1 MVENGEM
8 RGLHYAWVVAGV
20 TFLALLASAGIGAT
34 RAVLV
39 LPLER
44 EFGWDRAA
52 ISLALSI
59 NLLLFGLCGPF
70 AGALMTR
77 FGVRRVMLVA
87 LSTLA
92 VGVGL
97 STLMS
102 SVWQLI
108 ALWGVLVGLGSGS
121 MALVLGA
128 TVATRWFVKRRGLI
142 TGIFAAS
149 TATGQLIFLP
159 QQAAIVE
166 AAGWRTAVL
175 LVAAVA
181 VSVALL
187 VALFMRDDP
196 RNVGL
201 EAYGSE
207 ELPEVKVSAATAARV
222 NPFGLAV
229 STLVEGA
236 RVRDFWLLAGS
247 FAICGATTVG
257 LISVHLIPASV
268 EHGLPEVTAAGML
281 AAMGVFDLIG
291 TTLSGWLSDRMDPR
305 KLLVWY
311 YTFRGIA
318 LLFLPAAYDAGVPAL
333 AAFVVFYGLDWVAT
347 VPPTVRI
354 VADRFGR
361 ERVGPVFG
369 WIFAAHQFGGSLAA
383 FGAGALHTWLGDY
396 LVAFMTAGALCL
408 LAAGLIIG
416 LARPRGP
423 ALVLRPLAADN

>member
-1 MVENGEM
+1 MAT
-8 RGLHYAWVVAGV
+8 RLHYAWVVAGV
-20 TFLALLASAGIGAT
+20 TFLALLASAGINAT

-77 FGVRRVMLVA
+77 FGVRRVMLAA

-92 VGVGL
+92 VAVGL
-97 STLMS
+97 SALMTN
-102 SVWQLI
+102 VWQLVG
-108 ALWGVLVGLGSGS
+108 LWGVLVGAGSGS

-159 QQAAIVE
+159 QQAAIIE

-201 EAYGSE
+201 EPYGSE
-207 ELPEVKVSAATAARV
+207 DLPEVKVSAAPAARV

-291 TTLSGWLSDRMDPR
+291 TTLSGWLSDRIDPR

-311 YTFRGIA
+311 YTLRGVA
-318 LLFLPAAYDAGVPAL
+318 LLF
-333 AAFVVFYGLDWVAT
+333 
-347 VPPTVRI
+347 R
-354 VADRFGR
+354 
-361 ERVGPVFG
+361 
-369 WIFAAHQFGGSLAA
+369 
-383 FGAGALHTWLGDY
+383 
-396 LVAFMTAGALCL
+396 
-408 LAAGLIIG
+408 
-416 LARPRGP
+416 
-423 ALVLRPLAADN
+423 

>member
-1 MVENGEM
+1 MAT
-8 RGLHYAWVVAGV
+8 RLHYAWVVAGV

-102 SVWQLI
+102 SVWQLVG
-108 ALWGVLVGLGSGS
+108 LWGVLVGAGSGS

-159 QQAAIVE
+159 QQAAIIE
-166 AAGWRTAVL
+166 AYGWRLSVL

-181 VSVALL
+181 LGVAGLVALL
-187 VALFMRDDP
+187 MREDP
-196 RNVGL
+196 KQLGL
-201 EAYGSE
+201 QAYGAEDEKRPAAQIGS
-207 ELPEVKVSAATAARV
+207 VKE
-222 NPFGLAV
+222 NPFVLAV
-229 STLVEGA
+229 DS
-236 RVRDFWLLAGS
+236 
-247 FAICGATTVG
+247 
-257 LISVHLIPASV
+257 
-268 EHGLPEVTAAGML
+268 
-281 AAMGVFDLIG
+281 
-291 TTLSGWLSDRMDPR
+291 
-305 KLLVWY
+305 
-311 YTFRGIA
+311 
-318 LLFLPAAYDAGVPAL
+318 
-333 AAFVVFYGLDWVAT
+333 
-347 VPPTVRI
+347 
-354 VADRFGR
+354 
-361 ERVGPVFG
+361 
-369 WIFAAHQFGGSLAA
+369 
-383 FGAGALHTWLGDY
+383 
-396 LVAFMTAGALCL
+396 
-408 LAAGLIIG
+408 
-416 LARPRGP
+416 
-423 ALVLRPLAADN
+423 